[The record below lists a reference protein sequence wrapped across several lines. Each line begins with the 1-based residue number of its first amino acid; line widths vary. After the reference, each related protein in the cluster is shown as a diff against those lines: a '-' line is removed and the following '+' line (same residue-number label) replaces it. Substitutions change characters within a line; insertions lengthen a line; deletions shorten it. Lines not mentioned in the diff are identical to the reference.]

1 MTTPTELWDS
11 VVVAQLLLG
20 LSMFILY
27 LYKLHTWSHS
37 LSKGDIVA
45 YQSWNTGCKFEG
57 CSVYLRAGQGHFVRD
72 PQPRALCDKHYAEV
86 QQMRKNLRRKKRI
99 AAAQPQLDLST

>member
-1 MTTPTELWDS
+1 M
-11 VVVAQLLLG
+11 
-20 LSMFILY
+20 
-27 LYKLHTWSHS
+27 
-37 LSKGDIVA
+37 A

-72 PQPRALCDKHYAEV
+72 PQPRALCDKHFAQV

-99 AAAQPQLDLST
+99 AASQPQLDLST